1 MELTIKQIA
10 EAFSNHNF
18 EITYPFVSHNIQWNM
33 VGGELI
39 IGKENVIKTCEQSA
53 NYIKTVETKFSKF
66 LVLETDTFITIDSV
80 SDYIDQDKNT
90 SKVASCDI
98 YKFYS
103 GRDCN
108 ENPFIEMLFQ
118 HSAKQLKN

>member
-18 EITYPFVSHNIQWNM
+18 ETAYPFLSDKIQWNT

-39 IGKENVIKTCEQSA
+39 LGKEKVIETCKQSS
-53 NYIKTVETKFSKF
+53 NYLKTVTTNFSKF
-66 LVLETDTFITIDSV
+66 LVLDSGDYVTIDSV
-80 SDYIDQDKNT
+80 SEYIDQDKNV

-98 YKFYS
+98 YKFVQGQLTEITSY
-103 GRDCN
+103 C
-108 ENPFIEMLFQ
+108 IEID
-118 HSAKQLKN
+118 KQK

>member
-18 EITYPFVSHNIQWNM
+18 EITYPFLSDKIQWIM

-39 IGKENVIKTCEQSA
+39 LDKERVIETCEQSSS
-53 NYIKTVETKFSKF
+53 YLRTVTTSFSKF
-66 LVLETDTFITIDSV
+66 LVLDNGDYVTIDSV
-80 SDYIDQDKNT
+80 SEYMDQDKNV

-98 YKFYS
+98 YKFVQ
-103 GRDCN
+103 GQL
-108 ENPFIEMLFQ
+108 IEITSYCIELD
-118 HSAKQLKN
+118 KQK

>member
-18 EITYPFVSHNIQWNM
+18 EITYPFVSDNIQWNM

-80 SDYIDQDKNT
+80 SDYIDQDKNA

-98 YKFYS
+98 YKFDS
-103 GRDCN
+103 GQLIEITSYCIELGK
-108 ENPFIEMLFQ
+108 EN
-118 HSAKQLKN
+118 